1 MLTKRII
8 PCLDVRDD
16 KVVKGIQFKN
26 HEYVGSITNLA
37 QRYSNDGADELVFY
51 DIGASTTDSTVK
63 KSWVSKVAD
72 VIDIPFCVAGGIK
85 TLEDAEEI
93 LNLGADKISI
103 NTPAIENPKLITE
116 LSNEF
121 GSQCVVIGMDIKIE
135 DKKNYIY
142 KKTGSEITSQ
152 SSNKLA
158 SEWVKQVQELG
169 AGEIVINAM
178 NKDGMRDGYSIDLL
192 NELGDICDIPMIA
205 SGGAGHINHFIDVFK
220 STKVDGAL
228 AASIFHKQIYSINEV
243 KSALLANNINIRL

>member
-16 KVVKGIQFKN
+16 EVVKGIQFKN

-93 LNLGADKISI
+93 LNLGHVFDRR
-103 NTPAIENPKLITE
+103 
-116 LSNEF
+116 LS
-121 GSQCVVIGMDIKIE
+121 SKVT
-135 DKKNYIY
+135 
-142 KKTGSEITSQ
+142 KT
-152 SSNKLA
+152 LF
-158 SEWVKQVQELG
+158 
-169 AGEIVINAM
+169 IV
-178 NKDGMRDGYSIDLL
+178 S
-192 NELGDICDIPMIA
+192 
-205 SGGAGHINHFIDVFK
+205 
-220 STKVDGAL
+220 
-228 AASIFHKQIYSINEV
+228 
-243 KSALLANNINIRL
+243 